1 MTEQISR
8 PRLDDADFAY
18 IMSDYSMVGAR
29 IFPGDMILV
38 KQQSTVDN
46 GDVAL
51 ALMNGEVRIGR
62 YSRHKDFELLTPAST
77 VHNSIISDLK
87 KPSFKI
93 IAKAIAFIGALSCG
107 EEKESIEV

>member
-18 IMSDYSMVGAR
+18 IMSDDSMVGAR

-46 GDVAL
+46 GDIAL

-62 YSRHKDFELLTPAST
+62 YSRHKDCELLTPAST

-87 KPSFKI
+87 NPSFKI

-107 EEKESIEV
+107 EEEENIEV